1 MRTSITVIMTDD
13 TVFEKPFISD
23 VHAEK
28 IALGNIEVLRS
39 ELPRFSIHATQSQ
52 WRALA
57 AYCLECADDL
67 ETANTQTF
75 TNIAK
80 ALTHIKAEHPDHGH
94 LAESLPGITSWD
106 TVDTSLDKTATA
118 KKLYNLNILH
128 TSLHKEIDA

>member
-13 TVFEKPFISD
+13 TVFEKPFVSD

-57 AYCLECADDL
+57 AYCLECAEAL
-67 ETANTQTF
+67 EKAGQVITTTKENSTWEQQTF
-75 TNIAK
+75 GASTQATPPQ
-80 ALTHIKAEHPDHGH
+80 THSIKP
-94 LAESLPGITSWD
+94 
-106 TVDTSLDKTATA
+106 
-118 KKLYNLNILH
+118 
-128 TSLHKEIDA
+128 

>member
-57 AYCLECADDL
+57 AYCLKCA
-67 ETANTQTF
+67 E
-75 TNIAK
+75 
-80 ALTHIKAEHPDHGH
+80 ALKNEAED
-94 LAESLPGITSWD
+94 E
-106 TVDTSLDKTATA
+106 
-118 KKLYNLNILH
+118 
-128 TSLHKEIDA
+128 